1 MQRFFPNSLD
11 NSEKSNYLA
20 NFTFLM
26 KALHES
32 IEMGK
37 EKIKIIVIKL
47 KTFFGSYAKI
57 L

>member
-1 MQRFFPNSLD
+1 MQRFFPYLLD
-11 NSEKSNYLA
+11 NSEKSNYLV

-37 EKIKIIVIKL
+37 EKIKIIVIEL
-47 KTFFGSYAKI
+47 KTFFGSYS
-57 L
+57 